1 MNYRKL
7 WNKLRVKIINDD
19 TLNCSCTRVLELMDE
34 FEHIRDESNE
44 DKSSVPDDRFFEKSE
59 TGNYNPKPF

>member
-7 WNKLRVKIINDD
+7 WNKLRVSIVNDK
-19 TLNCSCTRVLELMDE
+19 TLNSKKVLSLMNE